1 MKSFSIWIT
10 PAFPLIG
17 AGARHEFRAT
27 SEQHATQ
34 QAVARFPGHTFGMPR
49 DVTPPGYSV
58 ANFLDSSRGFEQ
70 VSGFGLLPA

>member
-34 QAVARFPGHTFGMPR
+34 QAVARFPGHTFGKAR
-49 DVTPPGYSV
+49 DVTPPSYV
-58 ANFLDSSRGFEQ
+58 VEFIDS
-70 VSGFGLLPA
+70 VSGALLDRMPA